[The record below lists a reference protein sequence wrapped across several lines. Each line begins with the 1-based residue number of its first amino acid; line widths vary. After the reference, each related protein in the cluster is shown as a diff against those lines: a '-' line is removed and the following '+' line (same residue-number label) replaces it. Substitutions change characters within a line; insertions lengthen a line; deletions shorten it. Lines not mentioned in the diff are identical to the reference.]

1 MADLLQCSLTQP
13 LYYIGTIDLRF
24 ESKVGHI
31 YVCMYVSARY
41 WSIDKMR
48 ANTHTYNYVYK
59 WWSNAISIRDNAGQN
74 RLINLMA
81 TNTPNDHKDSPF
93 LVPAILC
100 RKFFFAATLLSKTGE
115 ISIDILYN
123 AVFMFFVPPGVALL
137 LDNKRCILYFTL
149 IKLARNV
156 YGFVFI

>member
-13 LYYIGTIDLRF
+13 PYYIGTIDLRF

-59 WWSNAISIRDNAGQN
+59 WWSNAISIRDKAGQN
-74 RLINLMA
+74 RLINLMT

-100 RKFFFAATLLSKTGE
+100 RKFFFCHNPAIKDRWNFHRYF
-115 ISIDILYN
+115 IQCSIY
-123 AVFMFFVPPGVALL
+123 VFCSP
-137 LDNKRCILYFTL
+137 RCCTTF
-149 IKLARNV
+149 RQ
-156 YGFVFI
+156 

>member
-1 MADLLQCSLTQP
+1 M
-13 LYYIGTIDLRF
+13 YINDDQMQYRLETRLG
-24 ESKVGHI
+24 K
-31 YVCMYVSARY
+31 
-41 WSIDKMR
+41 
-48 ANTHTYNYVYK
+48 
-59 WWSNAISIRDNAGQN
+59 N

-137 LDNKRCILYFTL
+137 LDNKCCILYFTL